1 MAKPRPHHYFTSS
14 QLEQYRPFK
23 QLMRQWQTRFAPQS
37 FVRVDPITADD
48 RGDVALLTMLQHY
61 FPNSCDADGAY
72 LIKVV

>member
-23 QLMRQWQTRFAPQS
+23 QLMRQWQTSYAPGS
-37 FVRVDPITADD
+37 FVRLSLCYCDAHDPALY
-48 RGDVALLTMLQHY
+48 ALLAKY